1 MRTLINAAIAIAV
14 AVAFGAWVFGLT
26 GYVEIRTGEYWIGL
40 SLAAAAGLAAVA
52 FVLFHLG
59 LRLYAWLVAA
69 PERRKLRVA
78 LDERA
83 AAELAMTRALVALA
97 AGEAGK
103 AREEAARARR
113 HAGDSAL
120 ALHLEAEAARAA
132 GDEAAARR
140 AYEALAAKPESR
152 FLGLDGLRRLAE
164 ARGDAV
170 AVARLSGEAAAAEA
184 VGMPRIARPVVDRA
198 ALARAWE
205 AGPSAEIATQYLE
218 GEEDAAQRLRLVDD
232 LTRGTVTHWESR
244 VLRTEAAL
252 AAGNL
257 IRARLELSGWEATGG
272 GVDPRWHELQARL
285 AQAEAA

>member
-1 MRTLINAAIAIAV
+1 MRTLINAAIGLALV
-14 AVAFGAWVFGLT
+14 VAFGAWVFGLT

-40 SLAAAAGLAAVA
+40 SLAAAAGLAAIA

-59 LRLYAWLVAA
+59 LRLYGWFVTS

-83 AAELAMTRALVALA
+83 MAELAMTRALVALA

-113 HAGDSAL
+113 HGGDSPL
-120 ALHLEAEAARAA
+120 ALHIEAEAARAA
-132 GDEAAARR
+132 GDEAGATR
-140 AYEALAAKPESR
+140 AYQALAAKPEAR
-152 FLGLDGLRRLAE
+152 FLGLDGLRRMAE
-164 ARGDAV
+164 AKGDSEA
-170 AVARLSGEAAAAEA
+170 AARLSDEAAASEA
-184 VGMPRIARPVVDRA
+184 VASPRLARPVVDRT

-205 AGPSAEIATQYLE
+205 AGPAPEIAAQYLE
-218 GEEDAAQRLRLVDD
+218 GEEDASVRLRLVDD
-232 LTRGTVTHWESR
+232 LTRSTVTHWESR

-257 IRARLELSGWEATGG
+257 IRARLELSGWESTGG
-272 GVDPRWHELQARL
+272 GVDPRWHDLQARL
-285 AQAEAA
+285 AEAEAA

>member
-1 MRTLINAAIAIAV
+1 MGPLINAAIAIAV
-14 AVAFGAWVFGLT
+14 ALAFGAWVFGLT

-40 SLAAAAGLAAVA
+40 SLAAAVGLGAVG
-52 FVLFHLG
+52 FVLFHLV
-59 LRLYAWLVAA
+59 LRLYGWFVTA

-83 AAELAMTRALVALA
+83 MAELAMTRALVALA

-113 HAGDSAL
+113 FAGDTPL

-132 GDEAAARR
+132 GDEAAATR
-140 AYEALAAKPESR
+140 AYEALAAQPESR

-164 ARGDAV
+164 AKGDAE
-170 AVARLSGEAAAAEA
+170 AAARLSHEAVAAEEA
-184 VGMPRIARPVVDRA
+184 GDDRLAPPATDRA

-205 AGPSAEIATQYLE
+205 AGPAPEIGARYLD
-218 GEEDAAQRLRLVDD
+218 GEEDAAARLRLVDE
-232 LTRGTVTHWESR
+232 LTRSSVTHWESR

-272 GVDPRWHELQARL
+272 TVDPRWHDLQARL
-285 AQAEAA
+285 AQAEAG

>member
-14 AVAFGAWVFGLT
+14 AVAFGAWVFGLS

-59 LRLYAWLVAA
+59 LRLYGWFVTG

-83 AAELAMTRALVALA
+83 MAELAMTRALVALA
-97 AGEAGK
+97 AGEAGA

-113 HAGDSAL
+113 HAGDSPL
-120 ALHLEAEAARAA
+120 ALHIEAEAARAA
-132 GDEAAARR
+132 GDEAAATR
-140 AYEALAAKPESR
+140 AYQALAAKPEAR
-152 FLGLDGLRRLAE
+152 ALGLDGLRRMAE
-164 ARGDAV
+164 AKGDTEA
-170 AVARLSGEAAAAEA
+170 AARLSEE
-184 VGMPRIARPVVDRA
+184 VVPSPRLARPVVDRA

-205 AGPSAEIATQYLE
+205 AGPSPEIAAQYLE
-218 GEEDAAQRLRLVDD
+218 GEEDAAVRLRLVDD
-232 LTRGTVTHWESR
+232 LTRSTVTHWESR

-257 IRARLELSGWEATGG
+257 IRARLELSGWESTGG
-272 GVDPRWHELQARL
+272 RVDPRWHDLQARV
-285 AQAEAA
+285 AEAETA